1 MNKESIINKINSTE
15 SKANSRWFQMQTVSG
30 AERDIL
36 ERDMDA
42 LDGEARTIIW
52 TVIQMGYDIQR
63 DDIGVVTDIVIR

>member
-15 SKANSRWFQMQTVSG
+15 SKANSRWFQMQTTSG